1 MAQDQARGRRYGERH
16 RKHKERGAMRFPDTE
31 ICYECGEP
39 FFDLEKMG
47 DQWLCVLCRYHF
59 ENEGCPYEGVA
70 NVTDKGL
77 DTD

>member
-1 MAQDQARGRRYGERH
+1 
-16 RKHKERGAMRFPDTE
+16 MRFPDTE
-31 ICYECGEP
+31 IFYEFGEP

-47 DQWLCVLCRYHF
+47 DKWLCVLCRWYF
-59 ENEGCPYEGVA
+59 ENEGCPYESVT

>member
-1 MAQDQARGRRYGERH
+1 
-16 RKHKERGAMRFPDTE
+16 MRFPDTE

-59 ENEGCPYEGVA
+59 ENEGCPYESVTK
-70 NVTDKGL
+70 VTDKEL
-77 DTD
+77 DKPNQVCYSIDSHRERKQK